1 MGLLEP
7 SRTVTGGGGVPEPG
21 TDPPP
26 DRICMIMREAS
37 PAGSRRRRGIR
48 ERTPRPSAARAARE
62 PRAASGPQAGEPPRG
77 PFEGGRH
84 PSRPRDPRPGRTRAG
99 SPPRRGEALGAQT
112 RDGARVA
119 GGCSQLLAGT
129 RCAPSLRAAFGRH
142 RRGPGTGPS
151 VPARGPP
158 RAAHRARG
166 EGRAS
171 ATPLA
176 PAAPALLA
184 PSPLTAVYPADN
196 SKQVSLKSSWLR
208 ASSLC
213 PRSREFAAGRG
224 REKKRLFRSENT
236 ERPEHLFQ
244 QRGRGAAAG
253 STHTYNSL
261 LLCNS

>member
-1 MGLLEP
+1 MFA
-7 SRTVTGGGGVPEPG
+7 VIGG
-21 TDPPP
+21 DPV
-26 DRICMIMREAS
+26 RS
-37 PAGSRRRRGIR
+37 V
-48 ERTPRPSAARAARE
+48 
-62 PRAASGPQAGEPPRG
+62 
-77 PFEGGRH
+77 
-84 PSRPRDPRPGRTRAG
+84 
-99 SPPRRGEALGAQT
+99 PPRRVRPPPA
-112 RDGARVA
+112 
-119 GGCSQLLAGT
+119 
-129 RCAPSLRAAFGRH
+129 
-142 RRGPGTGPS
+142 GPGHRAERACSGY
-151 VPARGPP
+151 P

-171 ATPLA
+171 ATQLA
-176 PAAPALLA
+176 PAVLPPLA

-213 PRSREFAAGRG
+213 PLSREFAAGRG
-224 REKKRLFRSENT
+224 REKKRLLRSENT